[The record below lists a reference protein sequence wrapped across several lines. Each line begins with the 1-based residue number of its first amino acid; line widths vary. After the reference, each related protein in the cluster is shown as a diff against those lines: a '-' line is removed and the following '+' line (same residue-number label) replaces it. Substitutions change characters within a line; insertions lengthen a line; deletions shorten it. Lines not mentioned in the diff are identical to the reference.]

1 MEPLCR
7 GRFLTR
13 AIVTI
18 WRIFGKASFGRA
30 ASLGLAFLLNA
41 PALAQDPVS
50 PPVPSLPDLSTR
62 KRDLRSIADQ
72 IEASR
77 EEKRKLEAEIA
88 ALQRDRA
95 KFSAALVETAEAAR
109 ATEERIFETK
119 ARLDTLTGSETA
131 IRKSLESRRGV
142 IAEVLAALQ
151 RMGRRPPPAI
161 LVAPEDMLQ
170 SIRTSMLL
178 GSVLPEMQGEVDALS
193 MDLLDLVR
201 LRERIGSETAKFSME
216 ATALEAERTRL
227 AALIDRRQSAL
238 SQAEDALGSEQR
250 RIAELGSK
258 ATSLE
263 DLIHRMERDIE
274 AAARGAE
281 AARKAE
287 EARRD
292 RSDAAR
298 QKLALAPFSDPARL
312 APAVAFAQTKGLL
325 PLPVSGRL
333 IKRFGQPDGF
343 GGVEKGM
350 LIGTRAGAF
359 VASPCDGWVSY
370 AGPYRSYG
378 QLLIVNAGHGYYIIL
393 AGMDR
398 INVNVGQFIL
408 AGEPVASMGDTPTRT
423 AAAIATGAIQ
433 PILYVEFRKD
443 GAAIDPGPWWAK
455 PGLQKVGG

>member
-1 MEPLCR
+1 MAR
-7 GRFLTR
+7 D
-13 AIVTI
+13 
-18 WRIFGKASFGRA
+18 S
-30 ASLGLAFLLNA
+30 A
-41 PALAQDPVS
+41 PNQA
-50 PPVPSLPDLSTR
+50 PSLPDLSTK
-62 KRDLRSIADQ
+62 KRDLRGITDQ
-72 IEASR
+72 IEASE
-77 EEKRKLEAEIA
+77 EEKRRLEAEIVT
-88 ALQRDRA
+88 LQNDRA
-95 KFSAALVETAEAAR
+95 KLSTALVETAEAAK
-109 ATEERIFETK
+109 AIEEKILETK
-119 ARLDTLTGSETA
+119 TRLDTLTGSETA

-170 SIRTSMLL
+170 SIRTSMML

-201 LRERIGSETAKFSME
+201 LREQIGSETAKLSTE
-216 ATALEAERTRL
+216 AAALEAEQARL
-227 AALIDRRQSAL
+227 AALIDLRQSAL
-238 SQAEDALGSEQR
+238 SKAKDALGSEQR

-263 DLIHRMERDIE
+263 DLIARMERDIE
-274 AAARGAE
+274 AAARAAE

-287 EARRD
+287 EARQNQP
-292 RSDAAR
+292 DAAR

-350 LIGTRAGAF
+350 LIATRAGAF

-408 AGEPVASMGDTPTRT
+408 AGEPVASMGDAPTRT